1 MQNIKIKYIFVK
13 EYKNKINNSDKKM
26 SRSRNKYP
34 CLMFTQGCKS
44 RKAGKKQCHKKFR
57 TAVRC
62 GKEVFRMQEV
72 MNTWDLGGDGKRILT
87 FDRESE
93 TFKIGVRK

>member
-1 MQNIKIKYIFVK
+1 
-13 EYKNKINNSDKKM
+13 M

-44 RKAGKKQCHKKFR
+44 RKAGKKQCHGKFR
-57 TAVRC
+57 VAVRC

>member
-1 MQNIKIKYIFVK
+1 MENIKIKYIFVK
-13 EYKNKINNSDKKM
+13 EYKNKINNSEKM

-34 CLMFTQGCKS
+34 CLMYTQGCKS